1 MAPHAPFLTRRF
13 DLALQFA
20 SAFHHQQVRKSSNV
34 PYIAHLMSV
43 CALVLE
49 AGGDEDQAIAALLHD
64 AVEDQ
69 GGLPTLETI
78 RRLFGQR
85 VADTVEA
92 CSDSTS
98 SAPNS
103 KPPWRQRKEAYLQRL
118 RTATPDTLLVSAA
131 DKLHNARA
139 ILADC
144 RAMGEQAWSRFKAQ
158 KVDQL
163 WYYRSVV
170 SILRER
176 GASAH
181 LVDELQEIASE
192 LAQHS

>member
-1 MAPHAPFLTRRF
+1 MQTPVPLLNQRFNLAFELASGLHHTQTR
-13 DLALQFA
+13 
-20 SAFHHQQVRKSSNV
+20 KGTPV
-34 PYIAHLMSV
+34 PYIGHLMAV

-98 SAPNS
+98 SDP
-103 KPPWRQRKEAYLQRL
+103 KDKLPWRQRKESYLQHL
-118 RTATPDTLLVSAA
+118 PTATPDVVLVSAA
-131 DKLHNARA
+131 DKLHNAR
-139 ILADC
+139 
-144 RAMGEQAWSRFKAQ
+144 
-158 KVDQL
+158 
-163 WYYRSVV
+163 
-170 SILRER
+170 
-176 GASAH
+176 
-181 LVDELQEIASE
+181 
-192 LAQHS
+192 